1 MYIEHKIEWSISGL
15 QNTLISLEP
24 NVTKCLNL
32 LQAEELDQR
41 GGLNGSLKNIN
52 KLDYSC
58 NGLNNKILLCS
69 VKKLNA
75 V

>member
-1 MYIEHKIEWSISGL
+1 MEHKIEWSINGL

-24 NVTKCLNL
+24 NVTKYLNL

-41 GGLNGSLKNIN
+41 GRLNGSLKNIN

-69 VKKLNA
+69 VEKLNA